1 MDSNR
6 SNPELVVLPFQ
17 ARLTGDVKFLN
28 LEQVLV
34 LRAHPKTLRIE
45 RSYPGAPHAIGW
57 TIFRRA
63 PQTYLYEGEQLF
75 RFERGARNRL
85 RQKYAI
91 HYSLVGETDALTF
104 SHQNL

>member
-17 ARLTGDVKFLN
+17 ARLTGDVNFLN

-63 PQTYLYEGEQLF
+63 PQTYLHEGEPLF
-75 RFERGARNRL
+75 RFERGARKRL
-85 RQKYAI
+85 RQVYAI
-91 HYSLVGETDALTF
+91 HYSLVGEHDALTCA
-104 SHQNL
+104 HMQM